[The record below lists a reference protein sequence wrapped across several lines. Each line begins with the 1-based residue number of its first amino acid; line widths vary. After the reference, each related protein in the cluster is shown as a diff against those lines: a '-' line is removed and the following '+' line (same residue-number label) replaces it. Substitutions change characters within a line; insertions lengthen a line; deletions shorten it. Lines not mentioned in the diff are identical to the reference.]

1 MTNAH
6 DNQKEIS
13 GRSDNPLSEK
23 RDPSVY
29 FAFEHKIFSVAGAYF
44 ALTHDTKE
52 PCYFVNLG
60 EIKGAIPTRYLSKEF
75 DIDPKS
81 SDAHL
86 LATIDSALKYVREI
100 RPNDSIPQ
108 ELLDGSASWTID
120 DVHKEIARGRITVQ
134 LISWLS
140 GNEEIVLNFRELEAI
155 AKDPETKIKVQQ
167 AFRDIAQKL
176 GIRRE
181 DVTAKIDD
189 IVRELAYIEALRDY
203 YSRIR
208 KISSNL
214 SRLASIYKRDRMTSE
229 ELNRM
234 QILIEPVIK
243 KFDRTF
249 IEIDAQ
255 TCEMMVI
262 LKNFQPT
269 IQTIRRTR
277 DELHQNFMIWN
288 EMVDQ
293 WEGIIVEEG
302 PVIEKLLKATY
313 QFLAR
318 NFMQSQAWRLSTV

>member
-1 MTNAH
+1 MSNIREKQVDAPE
-6 DNQKEIS
+6 KS
-13 GRSDNPLSEK
+13 GKKASGK

-29 FAFEHKIFSVAGAYF
+29 FAFEHKIFGVEGAYF

-60 EIKGAIPTRYLSKEF
+60 EIKGAIPTRFLSKEF
-75 DIDPKS
+75 GIDPKS
-81 SDAHL
+81 SDAQL
-86 LATIDSALKYVREI
+86 LVTIDSALKYVREI
-100 RPNDSIPQ
+100 RPNDSIPR

-120 DVHKEIARGRITVQ
+120 DIHKEIARGRITVQ

-140 GNEEIVLNFRELEAI
+140 GNEQIVLNIRELEAI
-155 AKDPETKIKVQQ
+155 SNDPETKNKVQQ

-176 GIRRE
+176 GIRSE

-189 IVRELAYIEALRDY
+189 VVRELAYIEALRDY
-203 YSRIR
+203 YNKIR
-208 KISSNL
+208 KIATNL
-214 SRLASIYKRDRMTSE
+214 GRLASIYKRDRMTSE
-229 ELNRM
+229 EINRM

-269 IQTIRRTR
+269 IRTIRRAR
-277 DELHQNFMIWN
+277 DDLHQRFMIWN
-288 EMVDQ
+288 DMVEKWD
-293 WEGIIVEEG
+293 GTIVEEG
-302 PVIEKLLKATY
+302 PVMEKLLKQTY

-318 NFMQSQAWRLSTV
+318 NFMQSQAWRLSNM